1 MPRVAVGEQV
11 RCKVVPCDE
20 FWNPT
25 EVEQTAAGHAPEAE
39 RFDKDFAIVER
50 HNRQQ
55 ERQRHDAIIGA
66 RRQERLDREEERW
79 QVAEQARMYVAPP
92 ALALLR

>member
-1 MPRVAVGEQV
+1 MVCGDQLT
-11 RCKVVPCDE
+11 E
-20 FWNPT
+20 F
-25 EVEQTAAGHAPEAE
+25 EQTAAGHAPEAE